1 MLSALNKK
9 SLITLLFSGLLTV
22 QSYADEKHY
31 ELALKAY
38 QQKDVNTAEIHLKNA
53 LKENTKNLPAKLLLA
68 EVYIDKKSPQLAEQ
82 ELNNALLQGADFN
95 LVVEPLARSLLY
107 QGKYEQI
114 IMLDDDQ
121 TLNQRSQLTFD
132 LVKAKA
138 YLATDGSEKAQEIY
152 QAIIQLMPKHI
163 KAHLGLASLYIDISA
178 YDKAEV
184 TINNIE
190 SVAQNNIEF
199 LQVKGRLLLMLGELS
214 SALTL
219 FEQANLADPNNIK
232 TLKYIVNTHIALK
245 EFNKAERLID
255 TILTLAPKDPHAQFL
270 KSSILRDLDKLA
282 LSEQVLMQLST
293 QLAAIDNQFMVNQP
307 QLQLIDAMTS
317 YAQANWE
324 QARNKLKNYLDNEPD
339 DVSAAVLLA
348 DVYMR
353 QEQGRDALKLLSN
366 YENQLMFNKEYAI
379 ILAGLYIQFNKSFK
393 AEPYLKALDQ
403 KYPNDTSVLILR
415 AQILSERSLDVAA
428 LELLK
433 NAKVQRNALYL
444 ETLAAITLKLGKL
457 TESKEYVL
465 EIIKMAP
472 ENVSYQLLHAQILLQ
487 QGNVTK
493 ANELITKLYNAQNDN
508 AEVQFN
514 YGLLQQILEKDNEAR
529 KVFRTL
535 VTNHPEHSEAWLKL
549 AALEYQLGDTAA
561 AIYILEQQKKN
572 SKTKTLATYQLAEL
586 YYQEKQFDS
595 SLSLISSY
603 LLSNRLDTYAGEIK
617 AKNLI
622 ALERYEAAKL
632 QLSQLFGFWLEDAD
646 KLLNLSRLQLQ
657 VKDYEGAEKSLA
669 LALKLKP
676 KTLPI
681 FIDTIKIKL
690 SQNKL
695 TDAESI
701 LRDAE
706 RAGFKNDINITILKG
721 DISRAKNNL
730 GSAYSLYANA
740 LKQDEN
746 NVIAL
751 IKLAQVSNTEQL
763 SKQFI
768 PFVTAV
774 VNKNPDA
781 ILTRKTLAEHLLTHK
796 HWQQALFQ
804 YQALLTKP
812 LAVDQRAIALN
823 NMAVIYIEQKDYP
836 LAVSFAKQAVAVTNT
851 MPSLI
856 DTLGWALT
864 LSGELNEGLS
874 YLRQAYTMAS
884 SSIEVQYHLAY
895 ALAKLGRTEEALEYL
910 EFIVISPAKIG
921 EVELAKQLLAQLTN

>member
-1 MLSALNKK
+1 MLSGLNKK
-9 SLITLLFSGLLTV
+9 SLITLLFSGLITV
-22 QSYADEKHY
+22 QSYADENHY

-68 EVYIDKKSPQLAEQ
+68 EVYIDKNSPHLAEQ

-95 LVVEPLARSLLY
+95 LVVEPLARSLLF

-114 IMLDDDQ
+114 IMLDADQ
-121 TLNQRSQLTFD
+121 TLNQRSQLNFD

-138 YLATDGSEKAQEIY
+138 YLATDDIGKAQEIY
-152 QAIIQLMPKHI
+152 QSIIGLMPNNI
-163 KAHLGLASLYIDISA
+163 KANLGLANLYLDDNA
-178 YDKAEV
+178 YSKAEAI
-184 TINNIE
+184 INNIE
-190 SVAQNNIEF
+190 AVAQNNIEF
-199 LQVKGRLLLMLGELS
+199 LQVKGRLLLMLGELKP
-214 SALTL
+214 ALVL
-219 FEQANLADPNNIK
+219 FEQANLAEPNNIK
-232 TLKYIVNTHIALK
+232 TLKYIVNTYIALK

-255 TILTLAPKDPHAQFL
+255 TILALAPKDPHAQFL
-270 KSSILRDLDKLA
+270 KSSILRDLDKVV

-293 QLAAIDNQFMVNQP
+293 QLAAIDSQFMVSQP
-307 QLQLIDAMTS
+307 QLQLLDAMTS
-317 YAQANWE
+317 YAQGNWE
-324 QARNKLKNYLDNEPD
+324 QARNKLKSYLDNEPD

-353 QEQGRDALKLLSN
+353 QEQGRDALKLLSE
-366 YENQLMFNKEYAI
+366 YEAQLMFNKEYAI

-393 AEPYLKALDQ
+393 AEPYLTSLNQ
-403 KYPNDTSVLILR
+403 QYPNDTSILILM
-415 AQILSERSLDVAA
+415 AQVLSERGQTEQAYQ
-428 LELLK
+428 LLK
-433 NAKVQRNALYL
+433 NAQVEHNALFL
-444 ETLAAITLKLGKL
+444 ETLAAVTLKLGKL
-457 TESKEYVL
+457 EESQTYVSK
-465 EIIKMAP
+465 IIEMAP

-493 ANELITKLYNAQNDN
+493 ANELITKLYNAQLDN
-508 AEVQFN
+508 ADVQFN
-514 YGLLQQILEKDNEAR
+514 YGLLQQILGKNNEAR

-535 VTNHPEHSEAWLKL
+535 VTDHPEHSEAWLKL

-561 AIYILEQQKKN
+561 AIHILDQQKKN

-586 YYQEKQFDS
+586 YYREREFDK

-622 ALERYEAAKL
+622 ALERNEAAKL

-676 KTLPI
+676 NTLSI
-681 FIDTIKIKL
+681 FIDTIKLKL
-690 SQNKL
+690 KQEKL
-695 TDAESI
+695 AEAESLI
-701 LRDAE
+701 RDAE
-706 RAGFKNDINITILKG
+706 RSGFKNDIYINILKG
-721 DISRAKNNL
+721 DVARAKNNL
-730 GSAYSLYANA
+730 GSAYSLYAKA

-751 IKLAQVSNTEQL
+751 FKLAQVSHTKQL
-763 SKQFI
+763 SQQFI
-768 PFVTAV
+768 PFLTSV
-774 VNKNPDA
+774 VNNNPDA
-781 ILTRKTLAEHLLTHK
+781 ALIRKTLAEHLLTHK
-796 HWQQALFQ
+796 HWEQALFQ
-804 YQALLTKP
+804 YQVLLTKP
-812 LAVDQRAIALN
+812 LPTDQRAIALN
-823 NMAVIYIEQKDYP
+823 NVAVIYIEQQEYS
-836 LAVSFAKQAVAVTNT
+836 LAVSFAKQAVSVTNT
-851 MPSLI
+851 IPGLI

-910 EFIVISPAKIG
+910 EFIVISPAKIV